1 MSLRD
6 WVERHDVVLFFVLAF
21 LLSWSIWPLM
31 LLNPDSSPMVPFGPL
46 LAALVLTAVVGGWR
60 GVVSLLKPVGRW
72 RVHPVWYV
80 VALLG
85 PFLVAGLS
93 GAAAVLMGGAPA
105 PGWGVYSDL
114 PGLAASIVS
123 TMLIIGLFEEPGWR
137 GYALPRMQ
145 RNHSALWA
153 ALVLGVVWALWH
165 LPEMLGDPG
174 EREPVPYVLSVVAQ
188 SVILAWVYNSTRGSL
203 LLVIIFHGAMNTAA
217 KYLLPEFGGDSRLV
231 AWWSYAAFW
240 ALAAGAVVA
249 AAGAERLTTSLPG
262 GETAEDRT
270 PDGRTPKPS
279 HGWARRG
286 GHPS

>member
-1 MSLRD
+1 MSLRN
-6 WVERHDVVLFFVLAF
+6 WVERHDLVLFFVLAF
-21 LLSWSIWPLM
+21 VLSWSIWPLM

-60 GVVSLLKPVGRW
+60 GVVALLKPVGRW
-72 RVHPVWYV
+72 RVHPLWYV

-85 PFLVAGLS
+85 PFLITGLS
-93 GAAAVLMGGAPA
+93 GAAAVLLGAPA

-114 PGLAASIVS
+114 PGVAASIVS
-123 TMLIIGLFEEPGWR
+123 TMLVIGLIEEPGWR

-174 EREPVPYVLSVVAQ
+174 EREPVPYVFSLVAQ
-188 SVILAWVYNSTRGSL
+188 SIVFAWIYNSTRGSL

-231 AWWSYAAFW
+231 AWWSYAALW

-249 AAGAERLTTSLPG
+249 AAGAERLTTRFAG
-262 GETAEDRT
+262 GGTAEEHT
-270 PDGRTPKPS
+270 PDTQTAKLSHGRT
-279 HGWARRG
+279 RRS